1 MRESL
6 LPRHFLNLA
15 WGSHPRWKK
24 TINIAAHTQFKS
36 WPNPDSNHV
45 CPTECKISGRPMQP
59 PPNDT
64 RKNKKN
70 THYKTKKK
78 STLEPCIKDVY
89 MYFDS
94 LAAI

>member
-36 WPNPDSNHV
+36 WPNPVERSKIQTMYVLLNAKYQADLCNPPQMIHV
-45 CPTECKISGRPMQP
+45 
-59 PPNDT
+59 
-64 RKNKKN
+64 
-70 THYKTKKK
+70 KTKKTHITRQK
-78 STLEPCIKDVY
+78 KKVLWSP
-89 MYFDS
+89 
-94 LAAI
+94 A